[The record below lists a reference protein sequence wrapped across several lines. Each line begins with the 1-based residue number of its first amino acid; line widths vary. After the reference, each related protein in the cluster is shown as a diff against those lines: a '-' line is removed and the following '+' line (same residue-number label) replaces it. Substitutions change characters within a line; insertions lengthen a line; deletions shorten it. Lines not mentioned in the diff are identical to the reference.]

1 MLTISCSSS
10 PSEITLTTYEWPST
24 TAPWVVATARVLYQG
39 EDPTLRTFTFD
50 CGVRAVGWMT
60 ARSTYSF
67 LSVECYLL
75 EDGEWTKHCVDQVSL
90 GYIGHTPVAVFR
102 DSDGADFCPDAPE
115 VPPSKLSNLKLICN
129 VNQPAASPASDHLT

>member
-39 EDPTLRTFTFD
+39 ADPTLRTFTFD
-50 CGVRAVGWMT
+50 SGVRAVGWMT

-75 EDGEWTKHCVDQVSL
+75 EDGEWTKHCVDQVFL
-90 GYIGHTPVAVFR
+90 GYIGDTPVAMFR
-102 DSDGADFCPDAPE
+102 DNDGADFCPDAPE